1 MALLSRHRVPA
12 PDLGKFDSGVAN
24 LLKTPGFSGCN
35 VFHLLYPLGMREEE
49 LRRYFMGE
57 ASVNQLVK
65 DISGSVVKMD
75 DLRSEIRIADM
86 HGSFSLQRDHVIRL
100 CETFLDGALTPEALN
115 TVAFALQASDAFE
128 WEDEVISEVLSDWS
142 APEVNFELN
151 AETLNM
157 HRDWLLG
164 FGEPPVRKLVNPLNR
179 IHARLISV
187 RTKTTY

>member
-1 MALLSRHRVPA
+1 MH
-12 PDLGKFDSGVAN
+12 
-24 LLKTPGFSGCN
+24 
-35 VFHLLYPLGMREEE
+35 YPWGMREEE

-57 ASVNQLVK
+57 ASACQLAK
-65 DISGSVVKMD
+65 DISGSVVKID
-75 DLRSEIRIADM
+75 DLQSEIRIADM
-86 HGSFSLQRDHVIRL
+86 QGSFSLQRDHVIRL
-100 CETFLDGALTPEALN
+100 CDAFLDRALPPEALS
-115 TVAFALQASDAFE
+115 TIGFALQASDAFE

-164 FGEPPVRKLVNPLNR
+164 HGEP
-179 IHARLISV
+179 HARKPVDPHHGINAHLISR

>member
-1 MALLSRHRVPA
+1 
-12 PDLGKFDSGVAN
+12 
-24 LLKTPGFSGCN
+24 
-35 VFHLLYPLGMREEE
+35 MREEE

-57 ASVNQLVK
+57 GSVGQLAQ
-65 DISGSVVKMD
+65 DISGSVVRVD
-75 DLRSEIRIADM
+75 DLQSEIRIADM
-86 HGSFSLQRDHVIRL
+86 QDSFSLQRDHVIRL
-100 CETFLDGALTPEALN
+100 CEAFLDGALTPEAL
-115 TVAFALQASDAFE
+115 TTIGFALQASDAFE

-164 FGEPPVRKLVNPLNR
+164 YGEPPVRKPIDPLHR
-179 IHARLISV
+179 INARLISL

>member
-1 MALLSRHRVPA
+1 
-12 PDLGKFDSGVAN
+12 
-24 LLKTPGFSGCN
+24 
-35 VFHLLYPLGMREEE
+35 MREEE

-65 DISGSVVKMD
+65 DISGSVVKTD

-100 CETFLDGALTPEALN
+100 CEAFLDGALTPEALN

-164 FGEPPVRKLVNPLNR
+164 FGEPPVRKLVDPLNR

>member
-1 MALLSRHRVPA
+1 
-12 PDLGKFDSGVAN
+12 
-24 LLKTPGFSGCN
+24 
-35 VFHLLYPLGMREEE
+35 MREEE

-57 ASVNQLVK
+57 ASVSQLAE
-65 DISGSVVKMD
+65 DISGSVVKID
-75 DLRSEIRIADM
+75 DLQSEILIADM
-86 HGSFSLQRDHVIRL
+86 QSSFSLQRDHVIRL
-100 CETFLDGALTPEALN
+100 CEAFLERALTPEALT

-157 HRDWLLG
+157 HRDWLLC
-164 FGEPPVRKLVNPLNR
+164 FDEPPVRNSVDPLNR
-179 IHARLISV
+179 IQGRLNSR